1 MSTHTFS
8 QPYQV
13 LMVGRMDRLIGAL
26 IARGLTKTFISKVVG
41 GNPTWVRD
49 YQIKKFRV
57 DTYDDAA
64 ARISAIWPEGVAWP
78 SDIPRPEPSEI
89 DPATLAEVAGRLE
102 KFRNRSEARHG

>member
-1 MSTHTFS
+1 
-8 QPYQV
+8 
-13 LMVGRMDRLIGAL
+13 MVGRMDRLIGAL

-64 ARISAIWPEGVAWP
+64 ARISAIWPEDVAWP
-78 SDIPRPEPSEI
+78 SDIPRPEPAKISFGDLE
-89 DPATLAEVAGRLE
+89 AVAERLA
-102 KFRNRSEARHG
+102 KHRNRSEARHG